1 MKHPL
6 NPVRPTPRSPQKIMS
21 RGHSYA
27 SETLASRACR
37 NTSGIADCARWRSA
51 GVLLSPSHA
60 SFRCRFLPPI
70 LIPASALR
78 SVAKVLGRRPPWWYP
93 PRGRAAAPRARHL
106 QHDLLG
112 PWFPRTRPA
121 ECARSAAAR
130 GQPALRRSLA
140 IASGRWSSFSTNAP
154 APASSAPIS
163 SVGVVRKIPRC
174 GETPVPGDFD
184 AGIPA
189 RADESSVASGLAG
202 VLMSILRNQVSG
214 STRACQLLGVSE
226 AAAREYLSALA
237 RNLSTYSV
245 PTFRAAVSSW
255 KPWSLWSASS
265 STSGAVLKAPAVS
278 VQAFLESVPMGGSS
292 FQKNAACPRA
302 AMRVLAGLTLL
313 LC

>member
-121 ECARSAAAR
+121 ECAPSAAAR
-130 GQPALRRSLA
+130 GQPHCGDRCHC
-140 IASGRWSSFSTNAP
+140 
-154 APASSAPIS
+154 
-163 SVGVVRKIPRC
+163 VG
-174 GETPVPGDFD
+174 
-184 AGIPA
+184 A

-226 AAAREYLSALA
+226 AAAREYLSSLA

-255 KPWSLWSASS
+255 TPWSLWSASS

-278 VQAFLESVPMGGSS
+278 VQAFLESVPMVGSS